1 MGFLD
6 NLERGIER
14 VVRTAFSTGS
24 RKRIE
29 AVEIASALR
38 RELDEQSFTI
48 SAGRTMAPNV
58 FVVEF
63 SDEDFPRAQE
73 WGTPLAEELCEVVIR
88 HARSQ
93 TYTLQG
99 AVRVSFTRN
108 PDVERGEFVISSS
121 AQRTEEPT
129 AAAHRADERRTP
141 RPRSAPAYNG
151 APSAHGGSHRSDF
164 GGGDP
169 YREDWSHPTTTPQH
183 WVPVLEI
190 DGHRLALDAESVVLG
205 RSAEADVTIE
215 DTGVSRRHLEIR
227 HEGDH
232 WLAVDLGS
240 TNGSHVDGERV
251 RGRAELVNG
260 SVISMGRSRIVFR
273 LVAPRR
279 NH

>member
-14 VVRTAFSTGS
+14 AVRTAFSTGS

-29 AVEIASALR
+29 AVEIASSLR

-63 SDEDFPRAQE
+63 SDDDFPRAQE

-108 PDVERGEFVISSS
+108 PDVERGQFVISSS
-121 AQRTEEPT
+121 AQRTTEP
-129 AAAHRADERRTP
+129 AAAPRGARAEQPVAQQAPPAAAP
-141 RPRSAPAYNG
+141 RAPGAPASAP
-151 APSAHGGSHRSDF
+151 DF
-164 GGGDP
+164 RDDD
-169 YREDWSHPTTTPQH
+169 YRDDWSQPEHPPQH
-183 WVPVLEI
+183 WVPVLDI
-190 DGHRLALDAESVVLG
+190 DGRRLALDAESVVLG
-205 RSAEADVTIE
+205 RSADADVTIE

-260 SVISMGRSRIVFR
+260 SVIAMGRTRIVFR